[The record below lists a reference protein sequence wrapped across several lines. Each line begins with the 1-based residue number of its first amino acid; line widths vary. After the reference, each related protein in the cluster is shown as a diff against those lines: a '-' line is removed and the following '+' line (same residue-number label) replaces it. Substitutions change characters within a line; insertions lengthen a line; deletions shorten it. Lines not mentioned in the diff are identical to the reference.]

1 MEYATPVRRMFA
13 SILDVILFFLTL
25 IIGYIIWW
33 LIVLGRGQTP
43 GKQLLGIR
51 AVKRDGDR
59 SGWGNTFIREVVKA
73 VAHSF
78 VIGFFADVI
87 LLLMDDDEHRSLSD
101 RVANTVVVRNN
112 PEAPQFQRS
121 TF

>member
-1 MEYATPVRRMFA
+1 MEYATPVRRMCA
-13 SILDVILFFLTL
+13 HLLDAILFFLTL
-25 IIGYIIWW
+25 IVGYIIWW

-51 AVKRDGDR
+51 AMKRNGDR
-59 SGWGNTFIREVVKA
+59 SGWGNTFIRQMVKV

-101 RVANTVVVRNN
+101 RVADTVVVRDSPN
-112 PEAPQFQRS
+112 AM
-121 TF
+121 